1 MLVGKIETYE
11 IIFVESPGLICYCWF
26 DRYES
31 HCHYAV
37 SNVGVHAEIEAFF
50 TLDVFLFEENRC
62 AVESCKT
69 IQCDMCKI
77 IECARTVIHGC
88 MIHEVFTM
96 LYGIES
102 YGVNTGRA

>member
-1 MLVGKIETYE
+1 
-11 IIFVESPGLICYCWF
+11 
-26 DRYES
+26 
-31 HCHYAV
+31 
-37 SNVGVHAEIEAFF
+37 
-50 TLDVFLFEENRC
+50 
-62 AVESCKT
+62 
-69 IQCDMCKI
+69 MCKI